1 MFNRVRNLSF
11 HSDDFAGL
19 LPEFDTE
26 QLPTELKELYHSW
39 TKSSDADACA
49 SDAVTE
55 SDWPVAIFVPER
67 YEERYAYPLI
77 IWFHSDDTDE
87 DQLEDVLNS
96 ISPQNYCGLALRGNH
111 ENPVSGGFRW
121 NMDALQFGNVPLR
134 DLLHVTTC
142 RLRRAF
148 HIHSERIFLAGSGSG
163 ADTALQVLV
172 QRPDW
177 FAGAILLD
185 PPGNP
190 ESLQAERLT
199 GIRGKSILQTLSRAT
214 TDEKLARNVECVRLL
229 RSAGANVQIELT
241 ERTTD
246 PGSAEVRFL
255 DHWIMEQLNKTAL
268 V

>member
-1 MFNRVRNLSF
+1 MVNRVSNRSLEQ
-11 HSDDFAGL
+11 SDLTAL
-19 LPEFDTE
+19 LPEFDVE
-26 QLPTELKELYHSW
+26 QLPTELRELYLSW
-39 TKSSDADACA
+39 SQSGQGQATVSGEVA
-49 SDAVTE
+49 E

-87 DQLEDVLNS
+87 DQLEDVLTA
-96 ISPQNYCGLALRGNH
+96 ISPQNYCGLALRGNQA
-111 ENPVSGGFRW
+111 NPVTGGYRW
-121 NMDALQFGNVPLR
+121 NADVAQFGSVPIR
-134 DLLHVTTC
+134 DLLHLTTC

-148 HIHSERIFLAGSGSG
+148 HIHSERIFLAGAGSG

-185 PPGNP
+185 PHGRPDY
-190 ESLQAERLT
+190 LQAERLT
-199 GIRGKSILQTLSRAT
+199 GLRGKPLLQTVSRT
-214 TDEKLARNVECVRLL
+214 TTNEQLARNVETVQML
-229 RSAGANVQIELT
+229 RSAGANVRIELT
-241 ERTTD
+241 DRSID

-255 DHWIMEQLNKTAL
+255 DHWIMDQMNRTAL